1 MPKLSPEAETL
12 IADIARREQV
22 SADAVKTL
30 LEAVA
35 RGGGA
40 MAQFSHPELGGS
52 GQWLRGGMTMVGDM
66 FNNALKAKV
75 DAICSELAAMLANKP
90 EMMADKPEMMANM
103 PGGSFQS
110 QYQGSGPA
118 GAASAFMSAS
128 GHGGAW
134 WPAELGK
141 PASSGAQNNMRYAYF
156 PETRRL
162 ALERAGKVEIFDT
175 GEHIIAGFGQQQGG
189 GSALTLTSQLGTVSI
204 DSLRRVPSGKA
215 APASAALPEAARATG
230 SAPDNMSAAPVS
242 SPLAPQQ
249 SSGADPAAALALIE
263 RLAELREK
271 GLLTEEE
278 FAAKK
283 AELLSRI

>member
-204 DSLRRVPSGKA
+204 DSLRRMPSGKA
-215 APASAALPEAARATG
+215 APASALPSKEASTAAAFTPASTP
-230 SAPDNMSAAPVS
+230 SAPRQA
-242 SPLAPQQ
+242 
-249 SSGADPAAALALIE
+249 GGDPTAALTLIE